1 MFRRVLGGVAGA
13 LTAALGAVILGEY
26 PFTGLIVLGAGI
38 LFGLFVAEAVVG
50 VGRWHG
56 PFAAVLCAAL
66 AGGGLVWA
74 AWISEGHDLGYL
86 PAGGWVAV
94 ALGVVAAGL
103 RGWRLGATGDSPTGP
118 ASPP

>member
-13 LTAALGAVILGEY
+13 LTTAIGAVILGEY
-26 PFTGLIVLGAGI
+26 PFSGLIVLGAGI

-50 VGRWHG
+50 VARWRG
-56 PFAAVLCAAL
+56 PAAAALSAVL
-66 AGGGLVWA
+66 AGGGLIWA
-74 AWISEGHDLGYL
+74 AWISEGHELGYL
-86 PAGGWVAV
+86 PAEGWVAV

-103 RGWRLGATGDSPTGP
+103 RGWRPGAGGGSPSGP